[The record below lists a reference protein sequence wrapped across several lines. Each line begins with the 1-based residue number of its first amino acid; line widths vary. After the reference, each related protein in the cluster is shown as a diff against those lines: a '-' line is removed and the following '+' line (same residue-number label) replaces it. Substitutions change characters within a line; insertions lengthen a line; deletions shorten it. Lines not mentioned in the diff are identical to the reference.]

1 MSELKHLCDHI
12 GYSDHALGIDVA
24 IYSVV
29 AGARIVEK
37 HFTIDKNYS
46 GFRDHQ
52 LSADPDEL
60 RLLADKIKEVSKIM
74 GNNKKEITKSEKEV
88 AALARRS
95 IVASHDILENHFLT
109 EDDFDYL
116 RPANG
121 LSPNMLN
128 EIIGHTTNCCILKG
142 QLITLDLLNQ

>member
-1 MSELKHLCDHI
+1 
-12 GYSDHALGIDVA
+12 LGIDTA

-29 AGARIVEK
+29 AGARVVEK

-46 GFRDHQ
+46 DFRDHQ

-60 RLLADKIKEVSKIM
+60 RTLADKINEVSKIL

-95 IVASHDILENHFLT
+95 IVASHDILENHILSAQ
-109 EDDFDYL
+109 DFDYL

-121 LSPNMLN
+121 LPPNKLN
-128 EIIGHTTNCCILKG
+128 EIIGRATNRIILKG
-142 QLITLDLLNQ
+142 QLITLDLLN